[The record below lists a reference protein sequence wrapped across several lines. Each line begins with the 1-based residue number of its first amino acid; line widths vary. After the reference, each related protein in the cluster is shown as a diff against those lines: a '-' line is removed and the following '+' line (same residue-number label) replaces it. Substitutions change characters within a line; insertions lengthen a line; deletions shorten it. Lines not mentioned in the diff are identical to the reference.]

1 MHIRRIALTDHSRY
15 PLAYAFCVLPLS
27 IIRWAGFVHPKL
39 LTSSHILAPS
49 MVFSS
54 IFNLMGL
61 INTLLIWWTRP
72 AILLIGSDGRLN
84 PNDPRNP
91 EVRETLPMTSATQ
104 NTNGATRRGSSRR
117 DRVSAEPVARPIN
130 HFGGVNVPMN
140 LDD

>member
-1 MHIRRIALTDHSRY
+1 MSFFRY
-15 PLAYAFCVLPLS
+15 PLAYTFCVLPLS
-27 IIRWAGFVHPKL
+27 IIRWAGFVHPDL

-49 MVFSS
+49 MVFSC

-84 PNDPRNP
+84 PNDPRNS
-91 EVRETLPMTSATQ
+91 ETRESFPMNPATE
-104 NTNGATRRGSSRR
+104 NVNGITRRGNNRR
-117 DRVSAEPVARPIN
+117 DRAPAEPVPRPAN
-130 HFGGVNVPMN
+130 HFGGVNVAMN